1 LAPPLTFKTN
11 KTMAIKKT
19 TSVKKSDP
27 PKKKPG
33 QAPSAPR
40 KFAPDRML
48 TGKDFGKIGRTD
60 KDYFYQEGVAGGGQG
75 GIKSSAPTGKNY
87 TKSQGYFTTNVA
99 SGGSPVKGVFDPA
112 KLRGYG
118 VSYDKKGERTITNPR
133 LMKEEGA
140 MKAAKD
146 RQKAKMKA
154 AQMVQRQSASGKKTT
169 VPAKKK

>member
-1 LAPPLTFKTN
+1 LASPLTFKTN

-60 KDYFYQEGVAGGGQG
+60 KDYFYQEGGEGMG

-118 VSYDKKGERTITNPR
+118 VSYDKKGERIITPPSM
-133 LMKEEGA
+133 MKEQA
-140 MKAAKD
+140 AAKAAKAK
-146 RQKAKMKA
+146 QKEKLKA
-154 AQMVQRQSASGKKTT
+154 TQMIKGTYGKTASS
-169 VPAKKK
+169 AKKK